1 MSRYNERSLAHNT
14 STSSDSPH
22 LRSRAGRGEGVDD
35 CLEDQVVEV
44 GGDGT
49 VVVGGGRTLTG
60 VVGTMNTGGEEEG
73 VEDTIVADG
82 RDTFG
87 VSLLL
92 AVCGP
97 RRSLMGNLG
106 MLLTGTVMVKS
117 VSSRES
123 TKIASRGSS
132 RLGGGE
138 VGWLLLEV
146 EVSVTRTQHE
156 YLFR

>member
-1 MSRYNERSLAHNT
+1 MAL
-14 STSSDSPH
+14 P
-22 LRSRAGRGEGVDD
+22 GRGEGVDD

-60 VVGTMNTGGEEEG
+60 VVGSMDTGDEEEG

-92 AVCGP
+92 AVYGP

-106 MLLTGTVMVKS
+106 ILPGDA
-117 VSSRES
+117 R
-123 TKIASRGSS
+123 
-132 RLGGGE
+132 
-138 VGWLLLEV
+138 
-146 EVSVTRTQHE
+146 
-156 YLFR
+156 